1 MNACSF
7 KWLYFFVQALERKGS
22 GAGSNVPSK
31 RVPSPSMPSEVGPVS
46 SGDCVKKR
54 VEKVM
59 KARLYLLQQM
69 GPNSF
74 LIGGDSP
81 DHKYRVI
88 IGQQVNPLPVIIHSG
103 FGKWNRYLFMFWFMY
118 LYYDIDIL
126 IYVVSHY
133 FIYSRGVVVEE
144 VPTVFISYLWC
155 SECSSCRKRILNYG
169 LKHWKITR

>member
-1 MNACSF
+1 MSGLNELLLKNIPVVIYDMMNACSF
-7 KWLYFFVQALERKGS
+7 KLLYFFVQALERKGS

-46 SGDCVKKR
+46 SGDSVKKR
-54 VEKVM
+54 MEKVM

-88 IGQQVNPLPVIIHSG
+88 IGQQVNPLPVYIHSLVSG
-103 FGKWNRYLFMFWFMY
+103 SGT
-118 LYYDIDIL
+118 DI
-126 IYVVSHY
+126 Y
-133 FIYSRGVVVEE
+133 
-144 VPTVFISYLWC
+144 
-155 SECSSCRKRILNYG
+155 
-169 LKHWKITR
+169 